1 MKFYRFSLLAIV
13 ALLIVSCKSAPS
25 GALVLTGKVM
35 DANNMTVHFDRT
47 MPDNASE
54 GILNTKADGTGN
66 FSFTFPEKLKAGT
79 YRVRAGAKA
88 AEILLNGTET
98 SISLEGELK
107 NFSDLNYT
115 VKGAPLTE
123 KYLAL
128 ISSYMAKE
136 VDTKAL
142 ENKAMNE
149 LDPLIGY
156 QVSSKMFRMRPE
168 FLHVHKAVA
177 SRMTTTYP
185 DLELTRTFAAQVN
198 TVERQYISKQASE
211 KIKVGQP
218 APNISQPGVDGKTR
232 SLADMKGKVVL
243 LDFWASWCGPCRKA
257 NPKVVDVYKRY
268 KDKGFDV
275 FSVSLDGLDSRTKAR
290 YDGEDQIKMQMDRQK
305 ERWVAA
311 IEKDNLIWDAH
322 VSDLKKWESAPAAAY
337 GVKSIPK
344 TFLIGKDGNIAYINP
359 RNNLEEVVKTH
370 LGLL

>member
-35 DANNMTVHFDRT
+35 DANNLTVHFDRT

-54 GILNTKADGTGN
+54 GILNTKADNTGN
-66 FSFTFPEKLKAGT
+66 FSFTFPEKLEAGT

-88 AEILLNGTET
+88 AEILLNGTES
-98 SISLEGELK
+98 SITLEGELK
-107 NFSDLNYT
+107 NFSELNYT
-115 VKGAPLTE
+115 VTGSPLTE
-123 KYLAL
+123 EYLAL
-128 ISSYMAKE
+128 ISSFMSKKIDTQALQ
-136 VDTKAL
+136 TKAKS
-142 ENKAMNE
+142 EV
-149 LDPLIGY
+149 DPLIGY
-156 QVSSKMFRMRPE
+156 QISSKIFRMRPE
-168 FLHVHKAVA
+168 FLDVHKAVSA
-177 SRMTTTYP
+177 RLNSSYP
-185 DLELTRTFAAQVN
+185 NLELTKTFAAQV
-198 TVERQYISKQASE
+198 TSVERQYAAQQASE

-218 APNISQPGVDGKTR
+218 APDISEAGVDGKTR
-232 SLADMKGKVVL
+232 SLSDMKGKVVL

-275 FSVSLDGLDSRTKAR
+275 FSVSLDGLDTRTKAR
-290 YDGEDQIKMQMDRQK
+290 YKTEEQINLQMDRQK
-305 ERWVAA
+305 ERWLAA
-311 IEKDNLIWDAH
+311 IEKDNLIWDGH
-322 VSDLKKWESAPAAAY
+322 VSDLKKWESGPAAAY

-359 RNNLEEVVKTH
+359 RNNLEEVVKTQ